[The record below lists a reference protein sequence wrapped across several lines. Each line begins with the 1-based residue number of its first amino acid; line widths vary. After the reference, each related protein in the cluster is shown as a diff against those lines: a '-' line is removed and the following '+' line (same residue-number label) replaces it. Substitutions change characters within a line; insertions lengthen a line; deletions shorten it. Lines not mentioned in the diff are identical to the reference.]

1 MGKEFLIVSKE
12 ILPDYYDKVIEAR
25 NLLSEGKVK
34 GVSEAVKMV
43 GISRSTYYKYKDFVF
58 TPSENSMGRKA
69 LISVML
75 AHKKGA
81 LSEVL
86 NYISSVNGNILTINQ
101 NIPINDVA
109 SVIISMDISETT
121 ITIEEI
127 IVALK
132 KFDFVKSA
140 KLVAME

>member
-86 NYISSVNGNILTINQ
+86 NYISFVNGNILTINQ